1 MDKTKTKAEPDIP
14 ATMIE
19 SGIADATEEFLNTI
33 CPLRTLCPFFTSR
46 LRVYLRYLD

>member
-33 CPLRTLCPFFTSR
+33 CSLQVSASHQTPIHVRER
-46 LRVYLRYLD
+46 

>member
-19 SGIADATEEFLNTI
+19 SGIADAMKSFSTQSAHFGHYV
-33 CPLRTLCPFFTSR
+33 RSSR
-46 LRVYLRYLD
+46 VV